1 MSRARNR
8 NRTTSRTSPAS
19 SRPKSNGAGQLR
31 IIAGEWRG
39 RKLPVA
45 DLPGLRPTSDRVRET
60 VFNWLNIY
68 VPGAHVLDCFSGT
81 GALSLEALSRG
92 AASAMMLEKA
102 GPAAQTLKANLATL
116 KSDKG
121 QVFNTDSLQWLTKK
135 APHSF
140 DLVFL
145 DPPFRMDLLKT
156 ACELLESNGYLNEN
170 SLIYIEA
177 EKELSPLPVPANWQP
192 VKSKTAG
199 QVCFTLWSRDHT
211 D

>member
-8 NRTTSRTSPAS
+8 NRATSRTSS
-19 SRPKSNGAGQLR
+19 GSQPKSKGAGQLR

-60 VFNWLNIY
+60 VFNWLSMY

-92 AASAMMLEKA
+92 AASAVMLEKA
-102 GPAAQTLKANLATL
+102 GPAAQTLKVNLATL

-121 QVFNTDSLQWLTKK
+121 QVFNTDSLQWLSQK
-135 APHSF
+135 ASQSF
-140 DLVFL
+140 DLIFL
-145 DPPFRMDLLKT
+145 DPPFRMDMLQAT
-156 ACELLESNGYLNEN
+156 CELLETNGYLNEN

-192 VKSKTAG
+192 LKSKTAG
-199 QVCFTLWSRDHT
+199 QLSFTLWSRSNIK
-211 D
+211 

>member
-1 MSRARNR
+1 MSRARSR
-8 NRTTSRTSPAS
+8 NRTTSGS
-19 SRPKSNGAGQLR
+19 SSAGSQPKSKGVGQLR

-45 DLPGLRPTSDRVRET
+45 DLPGLRPTSGRVRET
-60 VFNWLNIY
+60 VFNWLNMY

-92 AASAMMLEKA
+92 AASAVMLEKA
-102 GPAAQTLKANLATL
+102 GPAAQTLKVNLATL

-121 QVFNTDSLQWLTKK
+121 QVFNTDSLQWLNQK
-135 APHSF
+135 ASQSF

-145 DPPFRMDLLKT
+145 DPPFRMDMLQAT
-156 ACELLESNGYLNEN
+156 CELLENNGYLNEN

-192 VKSKTAG
+192 LKSKMAG
-199 QVCFTLWSRDHT
+199 QLSFTLWSRSNT
-211 D
+211 K